1 MSHLDERTLERLV
14 NTTATPADVQRIL
27 RHVGTCRACA
37 RRLEE
42 WRDTFTDIDDH
53 FPDLS
58 LELQSAATVTA
69 GGLVLLPTEEPKRGF
84 EIDLATILWIAAV
97 GMAVLVGYGA
107 SRLRHA
113 NDGMDVAVAVRPG
126 VTATMP
132 RPVSR
137 PSTTP
142 PAAIDSSL
150 RAPASVTS
158 ADPTPTPNP
167 PASRSA
173 PTPTPATPTPPT
185 RPARDTVPT
194 RTATSP
200 NFSRVRRADAVRRLG
215 GPLRGLNGLEADHI
229 EVGPPSAVPGAQRG
243 LDVVRMVYRLPSG
256 SVVLLDQ
263 QRIPADSSGFRPID
277 DPTLES
283 GETAYGTGPNGVSVA
298 TWLDEDGYR
307 ISLVAQATADSL
319 RKLVRLVQ

>member
-14 NTTATPADVQRIL
+14 NTTATASDVQRIL

-42 WRDTFTDIDDH
+42 WRDTFTDIDEH

-69 GGLVLLPTEEPKRGF
+69 GGLVLLPTEEPKRSF

-137 PSTTP
+137 PSATTP
-142 PAAIDSSL
+142 PVDSSF
-150 RAPASVTS
+150 RAPADVASP
-158 ADPTPTPNP
+158 DPTPTSNP
-167 PASRSA
+167 PASRA
-173 PTPTPATPTPPT
+173 AAAPPTPTPTPSTQS
-185 RPARDTVPT
+185 ARDTLPS